1 MAMTDRQVEQQLE
14 QAANAPETPVTPGTF
29 FNATPAGAIVLPDGT
44 KAPGS
49 ATMAGPVAAGSAP
62 LGSAGNFYA
71 TPAPTSVPTVDP
83 TGKVIGYTVTTYNW
97 DGSANPAK
105 YTPVASVTGPTGS
118 TGASGATGSST
129 DAQLAAL
136 QKQLADLQATTAAQ
150 TASAQATAAQT
161 QQNAIQFLTTTFQN
175 YGLSADI
182 AQGVTNL
189 VQQGY
194 TSDTIQLI
202 AQDPNSKDPVAV
214 AFQQR
219 FPANAARLKAGLP
232 VLSPGQYISTE
243 QSYAQVMQAYG
254 LSSDFATNKDV
265 FTKLLSADV
274 SPTELNTRVSTAK
287 QVVDNTDPLVTQQL
301 QQYYGLTQADMI
313 AHVLDPSVATPI
325 IEKQISAA
333 QIGAQSARYG
343 INVGQGQAEQ
353 LSGLGVTQ
361 AQANQ
366 GFQNIASQL
375 PNTQSLA
382 TRYGA
387 YGPAGDVGQALQA
400 ATFGTTGS
408 VNAQA
413 ELDRLRMQEVSQ
425 FSGSSGVG
433 KGSISQLEEGVS

>member
-1 MAMTDRQVEQQLE
+1 MINLGVPEAK
-14 QAANAPETPVTPGTF
+14 AASAAVAASNATSGEAFNTVVKQYGGTITETPQYPADG
-29 FNATPAGAIVLPDGT
+29 TPAGPDKSIDNGDGT
-44 KAPGS
+44 FTIIHTVADGKGGTRTYS
-49 ATMAGPVAAGSAP
+49 TQAGTKNTAA
-62 LGSAGNFYA
+62 
-71 TPAPTSVPTVDP
+71 
-83 TGKVIGYTVTTYNW
+83 
-97 DGSANPAK
+97 
-105 YTPVASVTGPTGS
+105 
-118 TGASGATGSST
+118 ST
-129 DAQLAAL
+129 DSTIAAL
-136 QKQLADLQATTAAQ
+136 QKQLADLQTATAAQ
-150 TASAQATAAQT
+150 TASAQATTAQT
-161 QQNAIQFLTTTFQN
+161 QQNAIQFLTTTFTN
-175 YGLSADI
+175 LGLGAEV
-182 AQGVTNL
+182 AAGVTNL
-189 VQQGY
+189 IQQGY

-202 AQDPNSKDPVAV
+202 AQDPNSKDPLAV

-232 VLSPGQYISTE
+232 VLSPGQYIATE

-265 FTKLLSADV
+265 FTKLLTADV

-333 QIGAQSARYG
+333 QIGAESARYG
-343 INVGQGQAEQ
+343 VNVGQGQAEQ
-353 LSGLGVTQ
+353 LSNLGVTQ
-361 AQANQ
+361 SQANQ

-375 PNTQSLA
+375 PNTQELA
-382 TRYGA
+382 SRYGA

-400 ATFGTTGS
+400 AAFGTTGAVQS
-408 VNAQA
+408 QQ

-425 FSGSSGVG
+425 FSGSSGVS

>member
-1 MAMTDRQVEQQLE
+1 MASDIQVQRMINLGVPEAK
-14 QAANAPETPVTPGTF
+14 AASAAVAASNATSGEAFNTVVKQYGGTITETPQYPADG
-29 FNATPAGAIVLPDGT
+29 TPAGPDKSIDNGDGT
-44 KAPGS
+44 FTIIHTVADGKGGTRTYS
-49 ATMAGPVAAGSAP
+49 TQAGTK
-62 LGSAGNFYA
+62 N
-71 TPAPTSVPTVDP
+71 
-83 TGKVIGYTVTTYNW
+83 
-97 DGSANPAK
+97 
-105 YTPVASVTGPTGS
+105 TGPTGPAV
-118 TGASGATGSST
+118 TGASGATGAST
-129 DAQLAAL
+129 DSTIAAL
-136 QKQLADLQATTAAQ
+136 QKQLADLQTATAAQ
-150 TASAQATAAQT
+150 TASAQATTAQT
-161 QQNAIQFLTTTFQN
+161 QQNAIQFLTTTFTN
-175 YGLSADI
+175 LGLGAEV
-182 AQGVTNL
+182 AAGVTNL
-189 VQQGY
+189 IQQGY

-202 AQDPNSKDPVAV
+202 AQDPNSKDPLAV

-232 VLSPGQYISTE
+232 VLSPGQYIATE

-265 FTKLLSADV
+265 FTKLLTADV

-333 QIGAQSARYG
+333 QIGAESARYG
-343 INVGQGQAEQ
+343 VNVGQGQAEQ
-353 LSGLGVTQ
+353 LSNLGITQ
-361 AQANQ
+361 SQANQ
-366 GFQNIASQL
+366 GFRNVAEQL
-375 PNTQSLA
+375 PNTQALA
-382 TRYGA
+382 ARYGA

-400 ATFGTTGS
+400 AAFGTTGAMQS
-408 VNAQA
+408 QQ